1 MPGAGLQPELP
12 AHTETNQKEP
22 IMRRLGVLRPIQSI
36 EEVQASI
43 DTFGDRIADG
53 MDARRVP
60 PDDGGGPRFSYRDVV
75 DDLGQNL
82 EPMRQKVVAAEDEH
96 VRRLAHAA
104 ALRRQ
109 GEELGTELYDQQVM
123 ARRILGGA
131 YPKRGFELAAVS
143 GTTPRNYKPLQ
154 EQVDQTVKLLREP
167 VAELPPVKLSGVE
180 ITPVEVADGLQLS
193 LDGFRE
199 VRTDYGRA
207 RKAVGESKVDL
218 DRTLDEFRATFPW
231 IAQSLEGFARLVGE
245 RELADR
251 IRTSIRRVTR
261 RQAEGEEDSSEQA
274 SAEETSPEET
284 SSSTETS
291 ETASEST
298 ES

>member
-1 MPGAGLQPELP
+1 
-12 AHTETNQKEP
+12 
-22 IMRRLGVLRPIQSI
+22 MRRLGVLRPIQSI

-180 ITPVEVADGLQLS
+180 ITPVEVADGLQLT
-193 LDGFRE
+193 LQGFR
-199 VRTDYGRA
+199 THRA
-207 RKAVGESKVDL
+207 EHARAQKAVGESQVDL

-231 IAQSLEGFARLVGE
+231 IARTFEGFARLAGSYQSTDVSAGRAGLHGAGDRPANDLRRPGLLDARE
-245 RELADR
+245 GSAELAEPQPQAR
-251 IRTSIRRVTR
+251 HAQAAPHQEPEPG
-261 RQAEGEEDSSEQA
+261 RQR
-274 SAEETSPEET
+274 
-284 SSSTETS
+284 
-291 ETASEST
+291 
-298 ES
+298 